1 MFSSSSDVSIVELL
15 DSCSGIDQ
23 STPNYSGA
31 TKSITAST
39 PKIVKVSKK
48 ESSDLSTPS
57 PSSNILPSLPLKQPS
72 ASALTPVTHN
82 LCSKRK
88 VLFSEEDYGENTP
101 ASKAR
106 LPDHLPF
113 PDHFSIRVEEA
124 IALNQ
129 VLSVRKQLISDIG
142 AFYFALSKHPLQG
155 DYKRMAL
162 RICDKF
168 PDLRDSCPSSY
179 WVCFVI
185 LCLLLFK
192 INLYQQSNQNYTS
205 F

>member
-1 MFSSSSDVSIVELL
+1 MVELL
-15 DSCSGIDQ
+15 DSCSGIDP

-82 LCSKRK
+82 LCSKCK
-88 VLFSEEDYGENTP
+88 VLFSEEDYGENSP

-106 LPDHLPF
+106 LPDHLPY
-113 PDHFSIRVEEA
+113 PDHFSIRMEEA
-124 IALNQ
+124 IASKQ

-142 AFYFALSKHPLQG
+142 AFYFAPSKHPLQG

-192 INLYQQSNQNYTS
+192 INLYQQSKQNYTS

>member
-1 MFSSSSDVSIVELL
+1 MFSSSSDVSMVELF
-15 DSCSGIDQ
+15 DSCSGVDP

-39 PKIVKVSKK
+39 PKIVSEK

-57 PSSNILPSLPLKQPS
+57 PSNNILPSLPLKQPS

-88 VLFSEEDYGENTP
+88 VLFSEEDYGENSPT
-101 ASKAR
+101 SKAR

-124 IALNQ
+124 IASNQ
-129 VLSVRKQLISDIG
+129 VLAVRKQLISDIG

-155 DYKRMAL
+155 DYKRIAL

-179 WVCFVI
+179 WVSFVI

-192 INLYQQSNQNYTS
+192 INLYQQSKQNYTS

>member
-1 MFSSSSDVSIVELL
+1 MPWKHANYPFCFQAGLESNLLELVDEYPSLGMFSSSSDVSIVELL
-15 DSCSGIDQ
+15 DSCSGIGP

-57 PSSNILPSLPLKQPS
+57 PSNNVLPSLPLKQPS
-72 ASALTPVTHN
+72 ASALTPVTHS

-88 VLFSEEDYGENTP
+88 VLFSEEDYGENSP

-113 PDHFSIRVEEA
+113 PDQFSITVDEA
-124 IALNQ
+124 IA
-129 VLSVRKQLISDIG
+129 
-142 AFYFALSKHPLQG
+142 
-155 DYKRMAL
+155 
-162 RICDKF
+162 
-168 PDLRDSCPSSY
+168 
-179 WVCFVI
+179 
-185 LCLLLFK
+185 
-192 INLYQQSNQNYTS
+192 SN
-205 F
+205 